1 MRRNLEGPIHA
12 AILAYLRRQYN
23 GAVIHHSPN
32 QTDVSGKLIARTI
45 AKQKMMGM
53 VVGFPDLMMLHEGR
67 FYAFEIKAEGGYASP
82 AQKAVG
88 EAIIASGGHWAVVRS
103 IDDVREKMETWNA

>member
-12 AILAYLRRQYN
+12 AILAYLRRQYH

-53 VVGFPDLMMLHEGR
+53 VVGFPDLMMLHKGR
-67 FYAFEIKAEGGYASP
+67 FYSFEVKAEGGYASP

-88 EAIIASGGHWAVVRS
+88 EAIIASGGYWVVVRS
-103 IDDVREKMETWNA
+103 IDEVKEKMEEWNA